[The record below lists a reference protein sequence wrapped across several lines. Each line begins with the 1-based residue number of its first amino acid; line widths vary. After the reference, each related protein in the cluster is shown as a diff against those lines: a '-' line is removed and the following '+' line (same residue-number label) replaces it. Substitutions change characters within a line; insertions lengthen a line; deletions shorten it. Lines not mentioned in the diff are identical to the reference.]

1 MIQIDRR
8 SFLRTASFAGAALV
22 ASTEAQFAFAQRR
35 SMKAV
40 GPIAVFLN
48 ANENPLGPCEAARAA
63 MTTAIAESGR
73 YHDEYAEEFVSLFAS
88 QGGLKTEYVDPYSG
102 SSQPLSYCVSAFCNA
117 EKPLVIADPGYEAAA
132 RTADAMGV
140 KVLKVPLAKDY
151 SHDVRAM
158 VAASPNAGVYYVAS
172 PNNPTGSVTSRADVE
187 WLLANKPKGSIVVL
201 DEAYIHFSDAT
212 PCLDLAAADKD
223 IVVLRTFSKLY
234 GMAGARLG
242 AAVARP
248 DLLKKVR
255 EQGGWTMC
263 PVTATQAG
271 IASLK
276 DASLVAKRKTINAD
290 ARQETFDWLTSKG
303 FAYVPSQANHFM
315 LDAKRPTQ
323 TVIAGMAGKGILI
336 GRAWPIWQTHV
347 RVTVG
352 TPQEMVRFRSAFEDV
367 MRQPQSSSYAPV
379 RHSNATLF
387 S

>member
-1 MIQIDRR
+1 M
-8 SFLRTASFAGAALV
+8 F

-35 SMKAV
+35 GMKVA
-40 GPIAVFLN
+40 GANAVFLN

-63 MTTAIAESGR
+63 MTAAIPESGR
-73 YHDEYAEEFVSLFAS
+73 YHDEYGEEFVNLFAS
-88 QGGLKTEYVDPYSG
+88 QGALKAEYVDAYAG
-102 SSQPLSYCVSAFCNA
+102 SSQPLSYSVLAFCNA
-117 EKPLVIADPGYEAAA
+117 EKPLIIADPGYEAAA
-132 RTADAMGV
+132 RTADAMGA
-140 KVLKVPLAKDY
+140 KVIKVPLAKDY
-151 SHDVRAM
+151 SHDVKAM
-158 VAASPNAGVYYVAS
+158 VAASPNAGLYYVAS
-172 PNNPTGSVTSRADVE
+172 PNNPTGTVTNRADIE
-187 WLLANKPKGSIVVL
+187 WLLANKSKGSIVVL

-212 PCLDLAAADKD
+212 PCLDLAAKD
-223 IVVLRTFSKLY
+223 SDVIVLRTFSKLY

-276 DASLVAKRKTINAD
+276 DASLVEKRKKINTD
-290 ARQETFDWLTSKG
+290 ARQETFDWLTAKG

-323 TVIAGMAGKGILI
+323 TVIAAMASKGILI
-336 GRAWPIWQTHV
+336 GRAWPVWPTYV
-347 RVTVG
+347 RITVG
-352 TPQEMVRFRSAFEDV
+352 TPQEMTRFRTAFEDV
-367 MRQPQSSSYAPV
+367 MRQSQSASYAPV
-379 RHSNATLF
+379 RHSNAAMF